1 MSQEIAIQDISHKQC
16 ISPKHF
22 KLFKQ
27 VIAIAINE
35 KGSKDKL
42 MHENQSHPMSVCLS
56 VCLSLSLS
64 PCLSVCLSV
73 SPLTIPLRSVPPS
86 WTEPFCGCP

>member
-1 MSQEIAIQDISHKQC
+1 MVQHRYCMSQEIAIQDISHKQC
-16 ISPKHF
+16 ISPKRF

-42 MHENQSHPMSVCLS
+42 MHENQSHP
-56 VCLSLSLS
+56 
-64 PCLSVCLSV
+64 
-73 SPLTIPLRSVPPS
+73 I
-86 WTEPFCGCP
+86 